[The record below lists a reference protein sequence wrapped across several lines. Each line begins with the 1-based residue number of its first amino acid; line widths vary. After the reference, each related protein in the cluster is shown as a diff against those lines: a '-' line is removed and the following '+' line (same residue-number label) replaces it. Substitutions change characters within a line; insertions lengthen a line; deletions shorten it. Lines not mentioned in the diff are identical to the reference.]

1 MKKSFLLIIL
11 LLFPA
16 LVYLFFST
24 GKHGMMHLPVYYPED
39 VKTTVVDGKEKT
51 DTVYHTIP
59 PFRFINQDGDTV
71 TEKILEDKIY
81 VADFFFTTCPAIC
94 PKMMF
99 NLEKVNVVTQKN
111 QDFFIISHT
120 VNPAHD
126 SVPVL
131 KKYAELVHADSKKW
145 MLVTGNKKDIY
156 DLGIDGYK
164 LAVDEDPRAPGGFLH
179 SELFVL
185 VDKEKRIRGYYDG
198 TDSVHVSKLI
208 NDIKTL
214 SAEYQS
220 KNSKPKIYQKH
231 E

>member
-1 MKKSFLLIIL
+1 MKKPVLLLL

-16 LVYLFFST
+16 LVYIFFST
-24 GKHGMMHLPVYYPED
+24 GKHRMMHLPIFYPED
-39 VKTTVVDGKEKT
+39 VKTIVIDGKEKT
-51 DTVYHTIP
+51 DTIYHTIP
-59 PFRFINQDGDTV
+59 PFRFMNQNGDTV
-71 TEKILEDKIY
+71 TEKNFDDKIY
-81 VADFFFTTCPAIC
+81 VADFFFTTCPTIC

-99 NLEKVNVVTQKN
+99 NMEKVNVVTQKN
-111 QDFFIISHT
+111 PDLMIISHT

-131 KKYAELVHADSKKW
+131 AEYAKLAHADAKKW

-156 DLGIDGYK
+156 DVAIDGYK

-185 VDKEKRIRGYYDG
+185 IDKDKRIRGYYDG
-198 TDSVHVSKLI
+198 TDSAHVNKLI
-208 NDIKTL
+208 NDIKIL

-220 KNSKPKIYQKH
+220 KSTKRKIVQKH
-231 E
+231 Q